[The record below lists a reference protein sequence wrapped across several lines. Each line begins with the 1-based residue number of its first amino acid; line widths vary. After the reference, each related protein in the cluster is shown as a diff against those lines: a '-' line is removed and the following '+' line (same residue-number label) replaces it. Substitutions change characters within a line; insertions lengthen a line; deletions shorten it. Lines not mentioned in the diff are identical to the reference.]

1 MKNFFAWA
9 LLLMLVVP
17 SNAFS
22 QTPRDVTKAPFSRL
36 LRVDSGGMGDYL
48 TLSEALAY
56 VASQPDRSA
65 VNRWMVE
72 IFPGV
77 PAEGGVSQYEETS
90 LICPAWTIIK
100 GQAGG
105 WTNGTVLGG
114 VPTVRLMGSAGS
126 LVTLEQGCSIAD
138 LDFFDN
144 TATSGA
150 LKILSVTGPNVSLTN
165 VSVRVSSSVTTAD
178 PVDILSIEN
187 NSSLSANS
195 LQIQRNDPNAKT
207 RAVVTYGNG
216 SGTFYLGRFRSGL
229 GSPALVENTGTGTIS
244 LYGTRLE
251 GGAVYDVKR
260 SGPGPIT
267 TQGVS
272 YSQESGIIDNS
283 NIRAKVLVVASKCG
297 VLAGTGSPEGVTAAN
312 PCDLYMRSDGPPYLY
327 SKVRG
332 SDGNGWAAM
341 GPVTVTNRP
350 TSCRATETFAV
361 TSTNEWCV
369 CPQENTLRCMAFT
382 FVP

>member
-9 LLLMLVVP
+9 LLLMWVVA
-17 SNAFS
+17 SNALG
-22 QTPRDVTKAPFSRL
+22 QTPPDAAKAPFSRL
-36 LRVDSGGMGDYL
+36 VRVDSGGMGDYSA
-48 TLSEALAY
+48 LSEALAF
-56 VASQPDRSA
+56 VASQPDRST
-65 VNRWMVE
+65 VNRWRVE

-77 PAEGGVSQYEETS
+77 PAEGGVSQYEETAVN
-90 LICPAWTIIK
+90 CPAWTTIK

-114 VPTVRLMGSAGS
+114 VPTVRLMGSAGA
-126 LVTLEQGCSIAD
+126 LVTLEQGCSVAD

-144 TATSGA
+144 TATTGD
-150 LKILSVTGPNVSLTN
+150 LKLLSATGPSVSLTN
-165 VSVRVSSSVTTAD
+165 VSVRVHSAVTDAHT
-178 PVDILSIEN
+178 VDVMSIEN
-187 NSSLSANS
+187 GASLSAHS
-195 LQIQRNDPNAKT
+195 LQIQRNDPNTKT

-216 SGTFYLGRFRSGL
+216 SATFYLGRFRSGL
-229 GSPALVENTGTGTIS
+229 GSPALVENTGTGIIS

-272 YSQESGIIDNS
+272 YAQESGIIDNS
-283 NIRAKVLVVASKCG
+283 SIRAKVLVVASKCG
-297 VLAGTGSPEGVTAAN
+297 VMAGTGSPDGVTAAN

-332 SDGNGWAAM
+332 TDGNGWAAV

-350 TSCRATETFAV
+350 AYCHASETFVV
-361 TSTNEWCV
+361 TSTNEWCA
-369 CPQENTLRCMAFT
+369 CPQENTLRCMPFT